1 MIKKKKFIL
10 SLALLPLIAIS
21 LAGCVDTSEDT
32 SDYDTEQTAQD
43 STDDDDSDYDTS
55 DDDDDSDYDTTD
67 EDDDSD
73 YDSAED
79 DGDDDMDDVVDKA
92 AKAYYGDDTEEY
104 NEFSEWHD
112 GAK

>member
-43 STDDDDSDYDTS
+43 STDDDDDSDYDTS
-55 DDDDDSDYDTTD
+55 D